1 MGYQNLQIPT
11 RNHSIKP
18 SIKTDMS
25 LLKKLKNK
33 KERMA
38 ADKATKMSKGTQ
50 RKLVALKQAEEQSL
64 KKPQFTKEQAEG
76 LKSEEY
82 NNVFRLSNAS
92 YVLLQRYAQAL
103 DNLMSLRDRVGRSVS
118 KEDALKIYYFEKII
132 EAIMTGDEHIRNHHI
147 IIEDG
152 VCEMDNAHHAYFQII
167 SQMDKMNDRSLFVLN
182 KAAETINTS
191 KRYMWLESEAD
202 FKNNMQMAIQHG
214 IDIALSG
221 RKKATLNDVDKFLE
235 SHSKENVLNKNK

>member
-1 MGYQNLQIPT
+1 MGHESIQVPV

-18 SIKTDMS
+18 SIKTYMS

-38 ADKATKMSKGTQ
+38 VNASAKISKGNMH
-50 RKLVALKQAEEQSL
+50 RMVALEKANSS

-82 NNVFRLSNAS
+82 NNVFKLSNAS
-92 YVLLQRYAQAL
+92 YILLQRYAQAL
-103 DNLMSLRDRVGRSVS
+103 DNLMCLRDRVGRSMS
-118 KEDALKIYYFEKII
+118 KEDALKVYYFEKII
-132 EAIMTGDEHIRNHHI
+132 EAIMTGDEHIRSHHI
-147 IIEDG
+147 IVEDG
-152 VCEMDNAHHAYFQII
+152 VCEMDNAHHAYFEII

-214 IDIALSG
+214 IDIAMSG